1 MSNQTNVSYLY
12 SLSTSI
18 QYYSMWTIL
27 PTCVVGNLISLYIY
41 TRPNLNK
48 KTNTGFLYGW
58 LCILDILTI
67 VYYSVVY
74 RGNSLFKYTLSLPCG
89 MDNYIRRTALN
100 SITWMQV
107 IICLDRFVAVLFPTK
122 MAFWSK
128 KVVISILK

>member
-12 SLSTSI
+12 SI

-27 PTCVVGNLISLYIY
+27 PTCVVGNLISLFIY
-41 TRPNLNK
+41 SRP
-48 KTNTGFLYGW
+48 
-58 LCILDILTI
+58 ILGSSYILTV

-74 RGNSLFKYTLSLPCG
+74 RGNSLFKYTLSLPCR
-89 MDNYIRRTALN
+89 MDNFIRHTALN

-107 IICLDRFVAVLFPTK
+107 IICLDRFVAVLFPSK

-128 KVVISILK
+128 KVVISLLK